1 MKYLFLISNLVLLYF
16 SSLAQAD
23 SNVFKYLYD
32 NSEIVIK
39 GQITGNVGIFHAGN
53 WTRPQS
59 IVQIKI
65 DSLYKGNP
73 KLSTFKKAE
82 YVIRD
87 EEVVWETTESLGVC
101 AHFIRN
107 IYFVDTVSVTLPEQ
121 TAVAGQKVF
130 VFLTELIDA
139 PLGSRFNQP
148 DDWYVYSLA
157 DKYLGMVTSNPY
169 ILEQLEE
176 LSKAKK
182 E

>member
-73 KLSTFKKAE
+73 KLSTFRNAE
-82 YVIRD
+82 YVVRN
-87 EEVVWETTESLGVC
+87 EEVVWETTESFGVC
-101 AHFIRN
+101 AHFMTN
-107 IYFVDTVSVTLPEQ
+107 MYFVDSISVSFPEQ
-121 TAVAGQKVF
+121 SKVAGQKVIL
-130 VFLTELIDA
+130 FLTDLIDA
-139 PLGSRFNQP
+139 PLGSRFKQP
-148 DDWYVYSLA
+148 DDWYVYSLT
-157 DKYLGMVTSNPY
+157 DKYFGMVTSNPY

-176 LSKAKK
+176 LSKAK
-182 E
+182 